1 MKRCNEQYQQEEAKR
16 DLNRKR
22 ALRNNPLILEQER
35 LAKQQSRQDDHQ
47 REKERQQNKSQK
59 SQQRSNPE
67 HYEAEAIMAR
77 RRKYGSDIDD
87 CILKFHASIRTG
99 PVYVCC
105 CCHQTWF
112 FKGVSSVN
120 EQSSLFK
127 GSSEFLTDITY
138 ENKKWLCVTC
148 RISLQSVKIPKLSVA
163 NGMTWPL
170 KPTELNLHPLEERLI
185 SLRIPFMQIRELPRG
200 GQYCIKGNVVNVPV
214 DIQPTINT
222 LPREMDENF
231 TVPVKLKK
239 KLVYKKCD
247 FTENVRPAAVISALH
262 WLMNSSSLYKESG
275 IDIDDAWIQRVT
287 EDATDIVKEFTN
299 TSSHPPVTGSDLCE
313 ESVYQDKPNKESS
326 IASGDLDNGNNT
338 KTNAGPAELHLA
350 NNTKSKEKDGNESD
364 NFSEA
369 DADDNVIGNADTL
382 LDDEPVSHDRSYTFA
397 PGEGQHPL
405 SLYSDKDAEF
415 LSFPAIFCGE
425 RRLEN
430 KDRKVPVHY
439 SDIVKWELRSADRR
453 AAQSVPNIF
462 FKLKKIQ
469 LKQISD
475 KVHLAVRRCKTKGK
489 KITAA
494 EARDQTTLDKIVKL
508 DEGYYIFRQ
517 LRNSPAYLSSRK
529 KDIFAMIRQLG
540 LPTWFMS
547 LSSADTRWPD
557 LLKMLAKL
565 NDGKTYSDEEIQKLT
580 WAEKTKLIQKD
591 PVTSSRFFD
600 NRVQQFINIVLNS
613 PHSPIGKVTD
623 YFYRVEFQQRG
634 SPHIHMIIWVENSPV
649 HQRNQ
654 ENEIEEYVDNYVTCS
669 NEKEEMKKLVDM
681 QTHKHSKT
689 CRKKGKAVCRFGFP
703 LPPLPR
709 TMLLEPLDKEVE
721 KYQEKYD
728 KIQQEMNN
736 NKDGLQM
743 TFEEFLREIVK
754 LTEEEYVKC
763 IRSTLT
769 GPKVFLKRRPAE
781 IRVNLY
787 NEDLLRAWNAN
798 MDLQFVLDPYACAMY
813 IVSYISKSQRGM
825 SALLDR
831 ACKEARQGNMDIKK
845 QVRHIGNKFLNSV
858 EVSAQE
864 ACYLLLQMSLT
875 KGTRDVQFL
884 NTSPPS
890 ERVFLLKQ
898 QSKLEE
904 LGPDST
910 DISCDNIIQRYSK
923 RPKALQN
930 WCFAD
935 YCSQLDVK
943 YPKNMDNEEVDEIEI
958 EVNDDE
964 IEHNSSDEMEE
975 EGLHDGETD
984 SKSEDDDFSDENTL
998 LTLKNGI
1005 VIKRRRKDR
1014 IIRYVHYNKKSDPEN
1029 HYREKLL
1036 LFMPWRNENVDV
1048 LGGYSCYKDR
1058 YESCRHVVDNKA
1070 KQYEHH
1076 IEELEQARQAV
1087 EEELDAH
1094 DELAPNAQQANAEDE
1109 QEGNKETDD
1118 YVHFNPERPVEHR
1131 QYDIGP
1137 DVGASTASMVS
1148 SSVAG
1153 RMEDEQYYQLA
1164 RSLNDRQREFFQH
1177 VLHWIKLK
1185 EDPLYAF
1192 LSGGAGVGKSVLIR
1206 VLYQALHRLLH
1217 SGEGEDPDD
1226 IRILLCAFTGKAA
1239 YNINGVTIA
1248 SAFHKKYNQLN
1259 QAMNSD
1265 ELNTFRTKYRNL
1277 SVIIIDEIS
1286 MVGNKMLNF
1295 IDSRLKE
1302 LTGTNRPFG
1311 GKSIIAVGDLYQLQP
1326 VGDSWIFNDLS
1337 HGPQI
1342 LATNLWQEH
1351 FQMYELTQ
1359 IMRQRDDLHFA
1370 DLLNRLRV
1378 NELTEIDRL
1387 EIYQHM
1393 VSPADSRYQ
1402 KNVPH
1407 LFMENK
1413 FVDDFNDE
1421 IIEQLSG
1428 PKTTIQSHDTVVA
1441 DLPKSTKERLLSR
1454 IPKDASKTANLSH
1467 SLTIAEGMIYDIA
1480 VNLDVNDGLANGST
1494 CIAKRIEY
1502 RMHQSKRPSI
1512 VWVLFEDEQ
1521 IGSCARQKYSHLYT
1535 PNIDPKWTPIF
1546 EVNRNFMYNYKSY
1559 QRIQFPLKA
1568 SAAKTVHK
1576 AQGSTVDRLVIDLK
1590 QNKPRKIP
1598 HIHYVALSRVRKL
1611 QNLQIL
1617 NFNEDALTVD
1627 DRVKT
1632 EMDRL
1637 RTESLMPLCFL
1648 PLYNINSDYLKV
1660 ALNNARSFHK
1670 HFVDL
1675 AMDPNIMSADVV
1687 GITESRLI
1695 PTDEDLDYRLE
1706 GYQMLRNDQIL
1717 HQSNRRPAH
1726 GLVLYVKHDFSIQR
1740 VVKHSTA
1747 LVEFLLAEVH
1757 SDKLDCL
1764 QLVVMYKA
1772 PTCTINEYMAYVNA
1786 HLKKELDVHK
1796 PFMVLG
1802 DFNFDL
1808 TNGNVPFQ
1816 EFMVQTFRCT
1826 QHVQESTT
1834 DYGSLL
1840 DLVFSNIGNVFT
1852 GIVEC
1857 YWSDHK
1863 IVFASFPFTQ

>member
-1 MKRCNEQYQQEEAKR
+1 M
-16 DLNRKR
+16 
-22 ALRNNPLILEQER
+22 
-35 LAKQQSRQDDHQ
+35 
-47 REKERQQNKSQK
+47 
-59 SQQRSNPE
+59 
-67 HYEAEAIMAR
+67 
-77 RRKYGSDIDD
+77 
-87 CILKFHASIRTG
+87 
-99 PVYVCC
+99 
-105 CCHQTWF
+105 
-112 FKGVSSVN
+112 
-120 EQSSLFK
+120 
-127 GSSEFLTDITY
+127 
-138 ENKKWLCVTC
+138 
-148 RISLQSVKIPKLSVA
+148 
-163 NGMTWPL
+163 
-170 KPTELNLHPLEERLI
+170 
-185 SLRIPFMQIRELPRG
+185 
-200 GQYCIKGNVVNVPV
+200 
-214 DIQPTINT
+214 
-222 LPREMDENF
+222 
-231 TVPVKLKK
+231 
-239 KLVYKKCD
+239 
-247 FTENVRPAAVISALH
+247 
-262 WLMNSSSLYKESG
+262 
-275 IDIDDAWIQRVT
+275 
-287 EDATDIVKEFTN
+287 
-299 TSSHPPVTGSDLCE
+299 
-313 ESVYQDKPNKESS
+313 
-326 IASGDLDNGNNT
+326 
-338 KTNAGPAELHLA
+338 
-350 NNTKSKEKDGNESD
+350 
-364 NFSEA
+364 
-369 DADDNVIGNADTL
+369 
-382 LDDEPVSHDRSYTFA
+382 
-397 PGEGQHPL
+397 
-405 SLYSDKDAEF
+405 
-415 LSFPAIFCGE
+415 
-425 RRLEN
+425 
-430 KDRKVPVHY
+430 PVHY

-475 KVHLAVRRCKTKGK
+475 KVHLAIRRCKTKGK

-494 EARDQTTLDKIVKL
+494 EARDQTALDKIVKL

-565 NDGKTYSDEEIQKLT
+565 NEGKNYSDEEIQKLT

-613 PHSPIGKVTD
+613 PHNPIGKVTD

-634 SPHIHMIIWVENSPV
+634 SPHIHMIIWVEDSPL

-654 ENEIEEYVDNYVTCS
+654 EEEIEKYVDNYVTCS
-669 NEKEEMKKLVDM
+669 NENEEMKNLVDM

-721 KYQEKYD
+721 KYQEKYE

-736 NKDGLQM
+736 KKDGLQM
-743 TFEEFLREIVK
+743 TFEKFLQEVVK

-763 IRSTLT
+763 IRSTLN

-787 NEDLLRAWNAN
+787 NEELLRAWNAN

-910 DISCDNIIQRYSK
+910 DISCDKIIQRYSK

-943 YPKNMDNEEVDEIEI
+943 YPKNMENEEVDEIEI

-964 IEHNSSDEMEE
+964 IENNSSDEMEE
-975 EGLHDGETD
+975 KGVHDDDE
-984 SKSEDDDFSDENTL
+984 DDFSDENTL

-1036 LFMPWRNENVDV
+1036 LFLPWRNENVDV

-1070 KQYEHH
+1070 KKYEHH

-1148 SSVAG
+1148 SSIAG

-1177 VLHWIKLK
+1177 VLHWIKSK

-1259 QAMNSD
+1259 QSMNSD

-1302 LTGTNRPFG
+1302 LTGTSRPFG

-1421 IIEQLSG
+1421 IIKQLSG

-1441 DLPKSTKERLLSR
+1441 DLPKSTKERLLSH

-1512 VWVLFEDEQ
+1512 VWVLFDDEK
-1521 IGSCARQKYSHLYT
+1521 IGSCARQKYRHLYT
-1535 PNIDPKWTPIF
+1535 PNIDTKWTPIF

-1627 DRVKT
+1627 DRVKA

-1670 HFVDL
+1670 HVLDL

-1687 GITESRLI
+1687 GITESRLMS
-1695 PTDEDLDYRLE
+1695 TDEDLDYRLD

-1740 VVKHSTA
+1740 VVKHSTT

-1772 PTCTINEYMAYVNA
+1772 PTCTMNEYMAYVNA
-1786 HLKKELDVHK
+1786 HLKQELDLHK

-1840 DLVFSNIGNVFT
+1840 DLIFSNIENVFT